1 MSSRRAERDRRTHNE
16 FDSLI
21 RWALHDSVAAEEPS
35 PDVWEQ
41 IQQRI
46 ADDAT
51 VARAA
56 PPSRIFSRRLWLG
69 WLIGA
74 GANFPVPGD
83 PRLAWQRR
91 LHAFDVRAPLS
102 IVSMVEGK
110 MPLLRL
116 VS

>member
-1 MSSRRAERDRRTHNE
+1 MSSRRADRKRQTNHE
-16 FDSLI
+16 CDSLI
-21 RWALHDSVAAEEPS
+21 RWALHDAVDGKEPS
-35 PDVWEQ
+35 SRVWER
-41 IQQRI
+41 IQQQI
-46 ADDAT
+46 SDD
-51 VARAA
+51 VSAA
-56 PPSRIFSRRLWLG
+56 GASPPSRLFSRRLWLG

-102 IVSMVEGK
+102 IVSIVEGK
-110 MPLLRL
+110 MSALRL

>member
-1 MSSRRAERDRRTHNE
+1 MSSRRAERDRCTHNE

-21 RWALHDSVAAEEPS
+21 RWALHDSVAAEAPS
-35 PDVWEQ
+35 PHVGER

-46 ADDAT
+46 VDEST
-51 VARAA
+51 VARSAR
-56 PPSRIFSRRLWLG
+56 PSRIFSRRLWLG

-83 PRLAWQRR
+83 PRLAWQQR
-91 LHAFDVRAPLS
+91 LHTFDVRAPLS
-102 IVSMVEGK
+102 IVSMVEGT
-110 MPLLRL
+110 MPILRL

>member
-1 MSSRRAERDRRTHNE
+1 MSSRRADRERHTHHD

-21 RWALHDSVAAEEPS
+21 RWTLHDAVDGEEPS
-35 PDVWEQ
+35 PQVWER

-46 ADDAT
+46 SDDVSAT
-51 VARAA
+51 GAS
-56 PPSRIFSRRLWLG
+56 PPSRLFSRRLWLG

-83 PRLAWQRR
+83 PRLAWQQR

-102 IVSMVEGK
+102 VVSIVEGK
-110 MPLLRL
+110 MTALRL